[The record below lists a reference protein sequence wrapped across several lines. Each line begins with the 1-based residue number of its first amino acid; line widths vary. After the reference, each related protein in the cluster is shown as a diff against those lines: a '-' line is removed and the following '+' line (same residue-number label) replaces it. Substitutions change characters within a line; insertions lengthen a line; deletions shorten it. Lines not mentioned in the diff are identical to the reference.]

1 MAGECNECGIMLLLA
16 VSWEVISRDH
26 IVAGRVSEMCKL
38 RGCRQ
43 VPVSDDHNAF
53 CKCAVS
59 GHAVNDH
66 DIGGNGMKA
75 GGGGDCLCIMGM
87 KKGRHF
93 RCQMI
98 YKKLD

>member
-1 MAGECNECGIMLLLA
+1 MNAILCYVLLA
-16 VSWEVISRDH
+16 VSSWEVISRDH
-26 IVAGRVSEMCKL
+26 IVAGRVFEMCKL

-66 DIGGNGMKA
+66 DMGRNGRRLVVVGIA
-75 GGGGDCLCIMGM
+75 
-87 KKGRHF
+87 
-93 RCQMI
+93 
-98 YKKLD
+98 YV

>member
-1 MAGECNECGIMLLLA
+1 MNAVLCYVLLA

-66 DIGGNGMKA
+66 DMGRNGRRLVVVGIA
-75 GGGGDCLCIMGM
+75 
-87 KKGRHF
+87 
-93 RCQMI
+93 
-98 YKKLD
+98 YV